1 MSQYN
6 LSRPKKKRSR
16 IPFLI
21 VLSLLALSAG
31 AIAAYLTQNKSPIV
45 ALPSMAK
52 IIAEPTSSL
61 NAVRERARDCTVEA
75 RDAFVKDANRIN
87 EVFEDNFVLAGG
99 TSRIALAPI
108 VANMQGAT
116 RDLKALPVDVCGKI
130 VQEKLATAYDGAVDM
145 YLEFMKEI
153 PSDAGVDS
161 VNGKLQDAYRFL
173 FVYQSDLP
181 APFILEDL
189 LAWMK
194 NEEEKLSQPPE
205 FAYLNEITS
214 KSYRCDD
221 YDFLLRL
228 TSDSYA
234 ASINHYNVSKYVS
247 ERIAVL
253 LLTPTPALCNGATW
267 LDTPTPTITPTPTVT
282 QTPTPTPSPTPTAV
296 PRTMQFRID
305 SKSSNDTYSVEY
317 QIGDEKLVVADNV
330 DLTWEHTFTSTRGI
344 QLLFRIID
352 RDRSDPATCVIVAD
366 GEILSQKERGEKDKS
381 VTCTVTVPYP

>member
-21 VLSLLALSAG
+21 ALSIFALSAG

-45 ALPSMAK
+45 ALPSIAK

-75 RDAFVKDANRIN
+75 RDVFVKDANRIN

-108 VANMQGAT
+108 VADMQGAT
-116 RDLKALPVDVCGKI
+116 RDLKALPVDVCGKL
-130 VQEKLATAYDGAVDM
+130 VQEKLVAAYDDAVDM
-145 YLEFMKEI
+145 YLEFMKEL

-161 VNGKLQDAYRFL
+161 VNGELQEAYRFL

-181 APFILEDL
+181 APFILEDIFTGI
-189 LAWMK
+189 K
-194 NEEEKLSQPPE
+194 NEDGKLSQPSE
-205 FAYLNEITS
+205 LAYLNEITS
-214 KSYRCDD
+214 KSSRCDD
-221 YDFLLRL
+221 CDFLLRL

-253 LLTPTPALCNGATW
+253 LLTPTPALCNGAGVAGYAHANCYTH
-267 LDTPTPTITPTPTVT
+267 TNGHANPNPNANTHANGSAANNAIP
-282 QTPTPTPSPTPTAV
+282 
-296 PRTMQFRID
+296 
-305 SKSSNDTYSVEY
+305 Y
-317 QIGDEKLVVADNV
+317 Q
-330 DLTWEHTFTSTRGI
+330 
-344 QLLFRIID
+344 
-352 RDRSDPATCVIVAD
+352 
-366 GEILSQKERGEKDKS
+366 
-381 VTCTVTVPYP
+381 